1 MNKSK
6 TTVILPAGRDLLAR
20 EAERSSQPCFDTALR
35 RLHEADRV
43 LAEAKDTFQVS
54 MEKAARALAPFDV
67 DALVEANYGFYRGKT
82 FRVREFSIGYRAG
95 DPACLVPAVMAWG
108 SIVGKDPE
116 TVQGHWER
124 EHPGLLAWARS
135 DDLSAPPPDVFVP
148 PAAREDVRRYAEA
161 MAAVRRAT
169 EHSVYCH
176 RELLG
181 TPEIIEYVQP
191 VKPGEEGDMLNP
203 GGWREFFKLR
213 VKVERVHLKSL
224 LTNKPWNPA
233 DLAWVAKGKLVSA
246 GGRELGVSLEWAGNV
261 SSLRAGAER
270 RPWQR
275 LRSVSQYA
283 ISSGY
288 LSA

>member
-1 MNKSK
+1 
-6 TTVILPAGRDLLAR
+6 
-20 EAERSSQPCFDTALR
+20 
-35 RLHEADRV
+35 
-43 LAEAKDTFQVS
+43 
-54 MEKAARALAPFDV
+54 
-67 DALVEANYGFYRGKT
+67 
-82 FRVREFSIGYRAG
+82 
-95 DPACLVPAVMAWG
+95 MAWG

-116 TVQGHWER
+116 IVQGHWER

-135 DDLSAPPPDVFVP
+135 DDLSTPPPDVFVP

-161 MAAVRRAT
+161 MEAVRRAT

-275 LRSVSQYA
+275 LRGVSQYA